1 MAALPRVRYLVR
13 LAVFSLFWLPTA
25 GYTDEGTASDTIIT
39 PLIEKSLSSR
49 AASVGSMLTVEYAPG
64 ASTPPHRHPA
74 DTFVYVLEG
83 AIEMQVA
90 GGPLVVLK
98 AGETYYESPADQHV
112 ISRNASQT
120 EKAKFLVFFVK
131 AKDAPVL
138 VPLAQ

>member
-1 MAALPRVRYLVR
+1 
-13 LAVFSLFWLPTA
+13 
-25 GYTDEGTASDTIIT
+25 
-39 PLIEKSLSSR
+39 
-49 AASVGSMLTVEYAPG
+49 
-64 ASTPPHRHPA
+64 
-74 DTFVYVLEG
+74 
-83 AIEMQVA
+83 MQVA